1 MSTNTVQEYRPSGS
15 QVTPDS
21 QSDERIVIIGAGQA
35 GCTIALELRK
45 LGYSGQICMIGM
57 EAYLPYQRPPL
68 SKSYLSGEA
77 DIQKLFLVSEQRMQ
91 DANIDFIGGTQV
103 MKIDRD
109 RKTIALADGRSI
121 QYSRLALT
129 TGGTCR
135 TLPLHGS
142 DGENVFSLRN
152 VDDAD
157 HFRTHWEPGAKLV
170 IVGGGFIGLEVAAK
184 AVSAG
189 LQVTVIEGLPQI
201 LSRVT
206 IPKVSGFFESIHRTA
221 GVNLITNGKVAKLV
235 GSPTVSHV
243 RLEDGTMI
251 ESDFLLVGIGLLPNI
266 TLARSAGIECQ
277 DGILVDQF
285 TRTSD
290 PSIVAAGD
298 CTNHPSAY
306 AKRRLR
312 LESVQNA
319 VDQARIAAATLCGQL
334 KPYDTVPWFW
344 SDQYDIK
351 LQVAGLSSGHDE
363 WVLRGN
369 PVNRSFSVFYLQSGR
384 LIAADSINRMQD
396 HMLARRF
403 IADGAKLDSELLA
416 DESVNLKD
424 TVLTMQ

>member
-1 MSTNTVQEYRPSGS
+1 MNVDTVQQHMVQES
-15 QVTPDS
+15 QVSPDY
-21 QSDERIVIIGAGQA
+21 QSTERIVIIGAGQA

-45 LGYSGQICMIGM
+45 LGYSGQICLIGM
-57 EAYLPYQRPPL
+57 EVHLPYQRPPL
-68 SKSYLSGEA
+68 SKAYLSGEA
-77 DIQKLFLVSEQRMQ
+77 DIHKLFLISEQRMQ

-103 MKIDRD
+103 LEIHRD
-109 RKTIALADGRSI
+109 RKTLTLADGRSI
-121 QYSRLALT
+121 AYDRLALT

-157 HFRTHWEPGAKLV
+157 HIRSHWEPGAKLV
-170 IVGGGFIGLEVAAK
+170 IIGGGFIGLEVAAK

-189 LQVTVIEGLPQI
+189 LRVTVIEGLPQI

-206 IPKVSGFFESIHRTA
+206 IPKVSRFFESIHRTA
-221 GVNLITNGKVAKLV
+221 GVNLITNGKIAEFV
-235 GSPTVSHV
+235 GAPNVSHV
-243 RLEDGTMI
+243 RLEDGMMI

-266 TLARSAGIECQ
+266 ALAKSAGIECQ

-285 TRTSD
+285 TQTSD
-290 PSIVAAGD
+290 PAIVAAGD

-319 VDQARIAAATLCGQL
+319 VDQARIAAATLCGQP
-334 KPYDTVPWFW
+334 KPYNTVPWFW

-351 LQVAGLSSGHDE
+351 LQVAGLSAGHDA
-363 WVLRGN
+363 WVLRGS
-369 PVNRSFSVFYLQSGR
+369 PDSRSFSVFYLQSGR

-396 HMLARRF
+396 HMLARRL
-403 IADGAKLDSELLA
+403 IADGAKLDSEKLA
-416 DESVNLKD
+416 DESFSLKD
-424 TVLTMQ
+424 ALVTMQ

>member
-1 MSTNTVQEYRPSGS
+1 MCSELVREKRNLESLDKPG
-15 QVTPDS
+15 D
-21 QSDERIVIIGAGQA
+21 QSSERIVIVGAGQA

-45 LGYSGQICMIGM
+45 LGYSGGICLIGM
-57 EAYLPYQRPPL
+57 ETHLPYQRPPL
-68 SKSYLSGEA
+68 SKAYLSGEA
-77 DIQKLFLVSEQRMQ
+77 DIQKLLLITERRMQ
-91 DANIDFIGGTQV
+91 DANIDFIRETQV
-103 MKIDRD
+103 LKIHRD
-109 RKTIALADGRSI
+109 KKTLTIADGRSLA
-121 QYSRLALT
+121 YDRLALT
-129 TGGTCR
+129 TGGICR

-152 VDDAD
+152 LNDAD
-157 HFRTHWEPGAKLV
+157 QIRNHWEPGAKLV
-170 IVGGGFIGLEVAAK
+170 IIGGGFIGLEVAAK

-189 LQVTVIEGLPQI
+189 LRVTVIEGLPQI

-206 IPKVSGFFESIHRTA
+206 IPKVSKFFESIHRAA
-221 GVNLITNGKVAKLV
+221 GVNLITSGKIEKLV
-235 GSPTVSHV
+235 GAPRVTHV

-251 ESDFLLVGIGLLPNI
+251 ESDFILVGIGLLPNI
-266 TLARSAGIECQ
+266 DLAKSAGIECQ

-290 PSIVAAGD
+290 PAIVAAGD

-319 VDQARIAAATLCGQL
+319 VDQARIAAATLCGQA
-334 KPYDTVPWFW
+334 KPYNTVPWFW

-351 LQVAGLSSGHDE
+351 LQVAGLSTGHDE

-369 PVNRSFSVFYLQSGR
+369 PEGRSFSVFYLQSGR

-396 HMLARRF
+396 HMLARRL
-403 IADGAKLDSELLA
+403 IADGAKLDSQILA
-416 DESVNLKD
+416 DESVSIKD
-424 TVLTMQ
+424 ALVTMQ